1 MISVVDPKPIS
12 NLTRL
17 QFLDLSQCC
26 QLTDESVTKFR
37 FPELRKLDLQS
48 NQGEERQNQVNVF
61 HCFFCSSHNCC
72 FCILFVALTDASLLE
87 LSRSLPILEELNVTQ
102 CVRVTDA
109 GIVACARNLRRLR
122 SLSFS
127 CCDLV
132 TDSALSAIMTY
143 CPRSAKLLNPQIP
156 KIEAVADYHVSSV
169 VG

>member
-1 MISVVDPKPIS
+1 MISVVDPMPIS

-61 HCFFCSSHNCC
+61 HCFF
-72 FCILFVALTDASLLE
+72 IALTIVLYFICSTDRCIVVGTVEVATDFGGVE
-87 LSRSLPILEELNVTQ
+87 RDPMCSRDGRRDRGVCEELAT
-102 CVRVTDA
+102 
-109 GIVACARNLRRLR
+109 
-122 SLSFS
+122 
-127 CCDLV
+127 
-132 TDSALSAIMTY
+132 SALTQFLLLR
-143 CPRSAKLLNPQIP
+143 PRHRQRAFRHYDLLPEVSLLNPQIP